1 MSRGR
6 DARTKR
12 LLQGIP
18 VPDEVGAQERAWAVA
33 RSAYA
38 GRLSVPQPRS
48 RLRFVPVPALML
60 GLAAVL
66 ALTPAGAAV
75 HHWINSALSARNPAA
90 TNVLSLPVRGSRLLV
105 TAPGGTWIVR
115 DRGDKRG
122 LGHWDSATWS
132 PHGLYVAAADADT
145 LATLS
150 PSGAIAWRVPARGAR
165 YLSWFEP
172 HGSLN
177 SRISFIS
184 AGSLWVITGD
194 NRPRDQVPGAPAS
207 WPVASGVAP
216 VAPAWRPGRE
226 YQLVYASANR
236 QIVSVDADTR
246 LRLWTTRPIPGT
258 PKVLAFSGDGSRLL
272 VLTGRLAAVF
282 DGEGHP
288 LGSVGAPARR
298 AFVDGALSPDGRTLA
313 LLSDR
318 TITLLDWGAGPG
330 SSQAVFTTRVGGL
343 SQLAWSPDGQ
353 WLLAS
358 WPAADEWVFIH
369 ASGRPSDQIVSHVSQ
384 QFRGAGGSATIDGWC
399 CTTSGSSG

>member
-12 LLQGIP
+12 LLQGIS
-18 VPDEVGAQERAWAVA
+18 VPDEVGAQGRAWAVA

-38 GRLSVPQPRS
+38 GRLSVPQRRS

-75 HHWINSALSARNPAA
+75 HHWIKSALSGRSPAA
-90 TNVLSLPVRGSRLLV
+90 GNVLSLPVRGSRLLV
-105 TAPGGTWIVR
+105 TAPGGTWIVK
-115 DRGDKRG
+115 DRGDKRS
-122 LGHWDSATWS
+122 LGHWHSATWS

-150 PSGAIAWRVPARGAR
+150 RSGAIAWRVPAQGAR
-165 YLSWFEP
+165 YLRWFEP
-172 HGSLN
+172 HGSYN
-177 SRISFIS
+177 SRISYIS

-194 NRPRDQVPGAPAS
+194 SRPRDQVPGAPAR
-207 WPVASGVAP
+207 WLVASGVAP
-216 VAPAWRPGRE
+216 VAPAWRPGRA
-226 YQLVYASANR
+226 YQLVYVSAKR
-236 QIVSVDADTR
+236 QIVSVDADAGR
-246 LRLWTTRPIPGT
+246 RLWTTRPIPSA

-272 VLTGRLAAVF
+272 VLSGRLATVF

-288 LGSVGAPARR
+288 LGSMTSPAGQP
-298 AFVDGALSPDGRTLA
+298 FVDGALSPDGRTLA

-318 TITLLDWGAGPG
+318 TITLVGWRAGPG
-330 SSQAVFTTRVGGL
+330 SSQPVFTTRVGGL
-343 SQLAWSPDGQ
+343 SQLAWSPDGR
-353 WLLAS
+353 WLLSS

-384 QFRGAGGSATIDGWC
+384 QFRGAGGNARIDGWC